1 MDDGDAK
8 RAYYAHAFPVKQLFA
23 FFTAHAP
30 DHPDRREFA
39 ITFEVG
45 DGDEAWSR
53 YNTAVRPDDLRA
65 LVRRRNFHTLH
76 VGPIFS
82 DRASLR
88 SGRTALD
95 MVGQFLVFD
104 LDLEAALFQYDP
116 AKQGEVDRFCKMAF
130 AKVGVL
136 MCILNA
142 CFGFERFMP
151 VYSGRRGVHLYVLD
165 AKSPSGKEVWRYQNN
180 VRRAICSL
188 VDFRNAH
195 DRRLVHSQSIKNNPN
210 FDDEGVQNAIEK
222 AKEVLL
228 TARKEGGVGLLDER
242 ADVSRFLDLLFD
254 DGGDEKFRAY
264 RDRFR
269 KDVESK
275 VFFAFERCRSSATLT
290 AIRNAC
296 AKIHVEELE
305 RKRKRANAN
314 ANADAIS
321 ASTSTATSNTKQT
334 NNPFYTRRIDD
345 IVAAMVWP
353 DLDADV
359 TSNIIHCVK
368 APFSLH
374 GKTGRVAIPIPPSQ
388 VFESSRLPPV
398 VTGRDAVD
406 GCKNFSWAVA
416 RFNSTVYGL
425 LARPDA
431 HSMEW

>member
-104 LDLEAALFQYDP
+104 LDLEAALFQYNP
-116 AKQGEVDRFCKMAF
+116 ANQVDVDRFCKMAF
-130 AKVGVL
+130 AKAGVL
-136 MCILNA
+136 MFILNA

-165 AKSPSGKEVWRYQNN
+165 ATSPSGKEVWRYQND
-180 VRRAICSL
+180 VRRAICSFI
-188 VDFRNAH
+188 DFKNAH
-195 DRRLVHSQSIKNNPN
+195 DKRLVNSESIKNNPN
-210 FDDEGVQNAIEK
+210 FDNDDVWNAIEK
-222 AKEVLL
+222 AREVLL
-228 TARKEGGVGLLDER
+228 MSRWEGGVGLLDYEN
-242 ADVSRFLDLLFD
+242 DVSRFIDLLFD
-254 DGGDEKFRAY
+254 HDGDEEFCDEEFSAY
-264 RDRFR
+264 RNRIR
-269 KDVESK
+269 KQVKCDVSLTFK
-275 VFFAFERCRSSATLT
+275 RRQSSSTLD

-296 AKIHVEELE
+296 AKIHIDEYE
-305 RKRKRANAN
+305 RKRKRA
-314 ANADAIS
+314 
-321 ASTSTATSNTKQT
+321 TSTTLTTEQT
-334 NNPFYTRRIDD
+334 IGSFYTRRLDD
-345 IVAAMVWP
+345 IIAAMVWP
-353 DLDADV
+353 DVDAEV

-374 GKTGRVAIPIPPSQ
+374 GKTGRVAIPIKHSHL
-388 VFESSRLPPV
+388 FDARKLPPI
-398 VTGRDAVD
+398 VTGRDAVG
-406 GCKNFSWAVA
+406 GCKDFTSAVA
-416 RFNSTVYGL
+416 RFNSITHRL
-425 LARPDA
+425 LARPDT
-431 HSMEW
+431 HSKEW

>member
-1 MDDGDAK
+1 MDDGNAK

-30 DHPDRREFA
+30 EHPDRREFA

-53 YNTAVRPDDLRA
+53 YNTAVQPDHLRA

-104 LDLEAALFQYDP
+104 LDLEAALFQYNP

-130 AKVGVL
+130 AKAGVL

-165 AKSPSGKEVWRYQNN
+165 AKSPSGKEVWRYQND
-180 VRRAICSL
+180 VRRAICSSM
-188 VDFRNAH
+188 DFRNVH
-195 DRRLVHSQSIKNNPN
+195 DRRLVHSQSIANNPN

-228 TARKEGGVGLLDER
+228 TARKRGGVGLLDER
-242 ADVSRFLDLLFD
+242 TDVSRFLDLLFD
-254 DGGDEKFRAY
+254 DGEDEKFRAY

-269 KDVESK
+269 KDVESE
-275 VFFAFERCRSSATLT
+275 VFLAFERGRSSATLT
-290 AIRNAC
+290 AIRNSC
-296 AKIHVEELE
+296 TKIHVNELE

-314 ANADAIS
+314 ANAIS
-321 ASTSTATSNTKQT
+321 ASTSTATFNTKHT
-334 NNPFYTRRIDD
+334 NDPFYTRRIDD

-374 GKTGRVAIPIPPSQ
+374 GKTGRVAIPILPSQ
-388 VFESSRLPPV
+388 VFEASCLPPV

-406 GCKNFSWAVA
+406 GCNAFSSAVA
-416 RFNSTVYGL
+416 RFDSTVYGL
-425 LARPDA
+425 LDIPDA
-431 HSMEW
+431 DLMEW